1 MNLIPKK
8 EEEGGSELRMDHGAL
23 SRPDSRRCSNEKK
36 VGERKNL
43 SGALFCIVDFNIGN
57 LCQKYYGT
65 FSRIVMLLLVR

>member
-8 EEEGGSELRMDHGAL
+8 EEEEGGSELRMDHRAL

-43 SGALFCIVDFNIGN
+43 AGALFCIVDFNIGN
-57 LCQKYYGT
+57 LFRSIT
-65 FSRIVMLLLVR
+65 EPFLELLCC